1 MLEAGI
7 RRGTILTVAVLI
19 ICVLGIVAALR
30 IPVQMIPDLEVRTI
44 SVVTGWPGATP
55 QDVEKEILIEQERY
69 LRTLPN
75 LKRMVSRASTGSAEV
90 ELEFPFG
97 VDVNE
102 ALIRVSNALSQVSA
116 YPENVDQ
123 PRLFSSSYSSNAFM
137 YFRLMPLSGN
147 PLKLDMDMLRDYAED
162 YVRPQMERV
171 PGVSEV
177 VVSGG
182 AERQVQVLVDPARLA
197 QRGISLTDVRD
208 AIRARNRDSSAG
220 DIDSGKRRYL
230 LRMVG
235 RFDRID
241 ELENL
246 ILSQQGDNQVRLKD
260 VATIVLDHFEVRNL
274 SFADG
279 EQTLGLSVRREPGS
293 NVINIKQGMLQVVE
307 QINRDMLAPNGL
319 QLMLI
324 GDDVRYVEDSIAN
337 VWVNLALGASLATFV
352 MYLFLRSGRATLVG
366 VIGIPICT
374 IAAFLGLLAFGR
386 TINVISLAGVA
397 FAIGMTVDN
406 TIVVLESIEQAR
418 RRGLD
423 RIEGA
428 IAGVRDVWPAV
439 LASTLTTVL
448 VFMPILFVEQEAG
461 QLYSDIAIAIAAAII
476 ASMLVAVFVVP
487 AAIARLGFG
496 KSAAMHQ
503 DGMHQD
509 STGDNSQSLAPG
521 AILRLV
527 QALIHTRLRR
537 GLVLA
542 LTTLLT
548 LGAAW
553 YLMPPAEYLPEGEE
567 PKAFSSMIAP
577 PGYNLSEMA
586 EIAKEIRS
594 YLTAQVNAD
603 PALFDRGETSMPSL
617 QYYSLS
623 VSVGRIWVM
632 SEPTRAQ
639 DINAMMDAI
648 TDKFRQYPGMRAFS
662 ARGSI
667 ISSNDGGTRAVALD
681 ISGPD
686 LASLYSTAD
695 AAYVAAG
702 RLFDNPQLSSEPSS
716 LSLDQPL
723 IEIRPRWQRLAEL
736 NFSAADFG
744 FAVSALSDGAFVDEF
759 FLADDKVDIF
769 LFSSAGAEQSLSR
782 LAQTPVLTP
791 QGAILPLNSL
801 ADLVEVADS
810 DTLRRVDGRRTV
822 TLYIIPPRSVA
833 LETAVAIVQQQ
844 LVPQLQRDG
853 AIAAGVTLDISGAS
867 DQLDETKAA
876 LGSNFVIAIVLIYLL
891 LVAIFTHWGYPLF
904 ILATVPLGLAGALVG
919 LTAVNGVSSALALV
933 GLGGF
938 HQPFDM
944 ITMLGFLIL
953 LGTVVNNPILIVDQ
967 SRNNLRGGHM
977 TITDAVLQAVAT
989 RLRPILMSTATTI
1002 FGLAP
1007 LVLIP
1012 GEGTELYRGVGIIVL
1027 CGLLFSTLI
1036 SLTFLPALLVTVLNR
1051 VRGRTQS
1058 GSPVPPPGQSSAE

>member
-1 MLEAGI
+1 MLDAGI
-7 RRGTILTVAVLI
+7 RRGTILTVAVLMV
-19 ICVLGIVAALR
+19 CVLGIVAALR

-75 LKRMVSRASTGSAEV
+75 LKRMVSRASTGSAQI

-102 ALIRVSNALSQVSA
+102 ALIRVSNALSQVSS

-123 PRLFSSSYSSNAFM
+123 PRLFSSSFSNNAFM
-137 YFRLMPLSGN
+137 YFRLMPLAGN
-147 PLKLDMDMLRDYAED
+147 PLNLDMDMLRDYAED
-162 YVRPQMERV
+162 FVRPQMERV

-177 VVSGG
+177 GVSGG
-182 AERQVQVLVDPARLA
+182 AERQIQVLVDPARLA
-197 QRGISLTDVRD
+197 QRGISLTQVRD
-208 AIRARNRDSSAG
+208 TIRARNRDSSAG

-230 LRMVG
+230 LRVVG
-235 RFDRID
+235 RFEQLS

-246 ILSQQGDNQVRLKD
+246 ILTQQGDNQVRLKD
-260 VATIVLDHFEVRNL
+260 VATLVLDHFEVREL

-293 NVINIKQGMLQVVE
+293 NVIAIKEAMLQVVA
-307 QINRDMLAPNGL
+307 QINRDMLASNGL

-324 GDDVRYVEDSIAN
+324 SDDVRYVEDSISN
-337 VWVNLALGASLATFV
+337 VWVNLALGAALATGV
-352 MYLFLRSGRATLVG
+352 MYLFLRSGSATLVG
-366 VIGIPICT
+366 VIGVPICT
-374 IAAFLGLLAFGR
+374 IAAFIGLLAFGR
-386 TINVISLAGVA
+386 TINVISLAGIA
-397 FAIGMTVDN
+397 FAIGMTLDN
-406 TIVVLESIEQAR
+406 TIVVLESIEQAKQ
-418 RRGLD
+418 RGLD
-423 RIEGA
+423 RIEAA
-428 IAGVRDVWPAV
+428 IRGVRDVWPAV

-448 VFMPILFVEQEAG
+448 VFMPILFIEQEAG

-487 AAIARLGFG
+487 PAIARLGFRSNG
-496 KSAAMHQ
+496 SSTTLQGAAA
-503 DGMHQD
+503 
-509 STGDNSQSLAPG
+509 LPG
-521 AILRLV
+521 ANGLILPLLAKLLHSTLARRLV
-527 QALIHTRLRR
+527 LS
-537 GLVLA
+537 
-542 LTTLLT
+542 LTVILT

-553 YLMPPAEYLPEGEE
+553 LFMPPAEYLPEGEE

-586 EIAKEIRS
+586 QIAEELKAI
-594 YLTAQVNAD
+594 LTAQVNAD
-603 PALFDRGETSMPSL
+603 PAAFDRGDTAMPPL
-617 QYYSLS
+617 KYYSLS
-623 VSVGRIWVM
+623 VSVGRIRVL
-632 SEPTRAQ
+632 SEPVRPQ
-639 DINAMMDAI
+639 DITPMMDAM
-648 TDKFRQYPGMRAFS
+648 TALFRQYPGMRAFS
-662 ARGSI
+662 SRGSI

-686 LASLYSTAD
+686 LASLYATAD

-702 RLFDNPQLSSEPSS
+702 DLFDRPQLNSEPAS

-723 IEIRPRWQRLAEL
+723 IEIRPNWQRLAEL

-744 FAVSALSDGAFVDEF
+744 YAVSALSDGAFVDEF

-769 LFSSAGAEQSLSR
+769 LFSQAGAGQSLAQ

-791 QGAILPLNSL
+791 SGAVLPLSSL
-801 ADLVEVADS
+801 AELVEVADS

-833 LETAVAIVQQQ
+833 LETAVDRVRQQ
-844 LVPQLQRDG
+844 LVPALQQQG
-853 AIAAGVTLDISGAS
+853 AIAPGVMLDISGAS

-876 LGSNFVIAIVLIYLL
+876 LSSNFLIAVVLIYLL
-891 LVAIFTHWGYPLF
+891 LVAIFSHWGYPLF

-919 LTAVNGVSSALALV
+919 LVGINGISGLLSTI

-938 HQPFDM
+938 YQPFDM

-967 SRNNLRGGHM
+967 SRHNLQLPGVSV
-977 TITDAVLQAVAT
+977 TEAVLQAVAT
-989 RLRPILMSTATTI
+989 RLKPILMSTTTTV

-1007 LVLIP
+1007 LVLLP

-1027 CGLLFSTLI
+1027 CGLIFSTLI
-1036 SLTFLPALLVTVLNR
+1036 SLIFLPALLVSVLKR
-1051 VRGRTQS
+1051 RELLRS
-1058 GSPVPPPGQSSAE
+1058 